1 MHSLSIIFF
10 VCLTCVKYNQKQIM
24 TCMNQTCLLFVL
36 QEFLRILE
44 EEKTEKYMQFY
55 ILPNPALPEILWW
68 FIVNQGL
75 VVVTVNWQQKL
86 CTGVTKVSQTSL
98 GVADDTFPGQKY
110 KFLPKRS
117 ILFNH
122 VNFWARNEVGRCYL
136 TCALINMKLA

>member
-1 MHSLSIIFF
+1 MNKITKEETNWSPGIPGMFGTPLIDPHTFSSFPS
-10 VCLTCVKYNQKQIM
+10 TCVKDNQ
-24 TCMNQTCLLFVL
+24 
-36 QEFLRILE
+36 
-44 EEKTEKYMQFY
+44 Y

-117 ILFNH
+117 ILSNR
-122 VNFWARNEVGRCYL
+122 VNFWAWNEVGRCYL